1 MKNIKS
7 KLVKLFKS
15 GYCTPKI
22 SKIAKK
28 LSEPSTTI
36 HYNIKKM
43 EKEGW
48 VKSYKAVFDYKK
60 INLGFCTYVLIN
72 LTHEEYDDPEKT
84 ARKLAKNSKVESIDI
99 VTGDWELILKVRT
112 EDIDEFYNFVKTV
125 LSKKGIAN
133 VKSLNSLKQIK
144 TEFVEI

>member
-1 MKNIKS
+1 MKDIRPKLIELFKKGFCTPQIS
-7 KLVKLFKS
+7 KL
-15 GYCTPKI
+15 
-22 SKIAKK
+22 AKK
-28 LSEPSTTI
+28 LKQPSTTL
-36 HYNIKKM
+36 HYNIKRL
-43 EKEGW
+43 EEEG
-48 VKSYKAVFDYKK
+48 KIKTYKAVFDYKK